1 MGRYPKFVPN
11 DEQRRQ
17 VMMLAGFGFTHDRIA
32 SFIGISDVILR
43 RCFRKELDDGP
54 TEANLRVANA
64 LYKNATTNGN
74 VTAQIFWMRSRMGWK
89 DRNVDELDEAP
100 TAVDF
105 SWQPALPSPTP
116 ATPAAD
122 TIEGDGIEVTW
133 DVGEC

>member
-32 SFIGISDVILR
+32 SFIGISDTILR

-74 VTAQIFWMRSRMGWK
+74 VTAQIFWMKSRMHWRERDAPGQ
-89 DRNVDELDEAP
+89 VSDETETRYVVEMPQEVNDTQDWLRLNAP
-100 TAVDF
+100 TIDGTVD
-105 SWQPALPSPTP
+105 
-116 ATPAAD
+116 D
-122 TIEGDGIEVTW
+122 
-133 DVGEC
+133 